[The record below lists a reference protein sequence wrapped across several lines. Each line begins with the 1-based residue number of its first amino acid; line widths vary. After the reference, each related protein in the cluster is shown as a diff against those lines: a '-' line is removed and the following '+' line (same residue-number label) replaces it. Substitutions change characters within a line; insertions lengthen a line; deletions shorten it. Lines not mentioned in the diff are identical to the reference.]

1 MTKIPNYDDSYSEH
15 LKKIM
20 KGFIRKGNYVTQLNI
35 SLEDLLKGKD
45 FSIFERFMWSNSFLF
60 IQPMRE
66 ENGGLL
72 GLHGQEIWK
81 IKRNQKREVKHKNI
95 PKSCWNWLKN

>member
-1 MTKIPNYDDSYSEH
+1 MRFLLDVLTAIKNNNMTKIPNYDDSYSEH

-45 FSIFERFMWSNSFLF
+45 FSIFECFMWSD
-60 IQPMRE
+60 
-66 ENGGLL
+66 
-72 GLHGQEIWK
+72 
-81 IKRNQKREVKHKNI
+81 
-95 PKSCWNWLKN
+95 